1 MKKQFIPDNY
11 MELFFG
17 VGAAVVIIG
26 ALLKIINAS
35 LIFSAN
41 TWLIAGLS
49 TEAIIFTLSGIQGY
63 FLSSPS
69 EEEDAVSTIAV
80 ETAALQKAV
89 DGTVKGLS
97 DLNSNLSSASKAAQS
112 ISVPTDLSSNAQSVS
127 DGLSLASS
135 SIEEINKEKNAF
147 RHCLSATSV
156 LPSSESKDREREK
169 PKPRTGSIFATLAKV
184 LFLLPILFLIPGVRC
199 EETNR
204 TTPIESAK
212 NYKLVKESQRLG
224 FGSFIFGQLLRTD
237 YGLP

>member
-63 FLSSPS
+63 FLSSPGA
-69 EEEDAVSTIAV
+69 EEDAVSTIAV

-112 ISVPTDLSSNAQSVS
+112 ITVPSDLSSNAQSVS
-127 DGLSLASS
+127 DGLSSASS
-135 SIEEINKEKNAF
+135 SIEEINKLYQNLGKSLSHVN
-147 RHCLSATSV
+147 SATNA
-156 LPSSESKDREREK
+156 LDIPDGIGEELEK
-169 PKPRTGSIFATLAKV
+169 MKNTIKELNAKY
-184 LFLLPILFLIPGVRC
+184 
-199 EETNR
+199 E
-204 TTPIESAK
+204 AM
-212 NYKLVKESQRLG
+212 LG
-224 FGSFIFGQLLRTD
+224 AMNK
-237 YGLP
+237 

>member
-26 ALLKIINAS
+26 SLLKIINAS

-63 FLSSPS
+63 FLSSPGD
-69 EEEDAVSTIAV
+69 EEDAVSTIAV
-80 ETAALQKAV
+80 ETAALQRAV

-112 ISVPTDLSSNAQSVS
+112 ITVPSDLSSNAQSVS
-127 DGLSLASS
+127 DGLSSASS
-135 SIEEINKEKNAF
+135 SIEEINKLYQNLGKSLSHVN
-147 RHCLSATSV
+147 SATNA
-156 LPSSESKDREREK
+156 LDIPDGIGEELEK
-169 PKPRTGSIFATLAKV
+169 MKNTIKELNAKY
-184 LFLLPILFLIPGVRC
+184 
-199 EETNR
+199 E
-204 TTPIESAK
+204 AM
-212 NYKLVKESQRLG
+212 LG
-224 FGSFIFGQLLRTD
+224 AMNK
-237 YGLP
+237 

>member
-63 FLSSPS
+63 FLSSPDS
-69 EEEDAVSTIAV
+69 EEDAVSTIAV

-112 ISVPTDLSSNAQSVS
+112 ITVPSDLSSNAQSVS
-127 DGLSLASS
+127 DGLSSASS
-135 SIEEINKEKNAF
+135 SIEEINKLYQNLGKSLSQVN
-147 RHCLSATSV
+147 SATNA
-156 LPSSESKDREREK
+156 LDIPDGIGEELEK
-169 PKPRTGSIFATLAKV
+169 MKNTIKELNAKY
-184 LFLLPILFLIPGVRC
+184 
-199 EETNR
+199 E
-204 TTPIESAK
+204 AM
-212 NYKLVKESQRLG
+212 LG
-224 FGSFIFGQLLRTD
+224 AMNK
-237 YGLP
+237 

>member
-17 VGAAVVIIG
+17 IGAAVVIIG

-63 FLSSPS
+63 FLSSPGA
-69 EEEDAVSTIAV
+69 EEDAVSTIAV

-112 ISVPTDLSSNAQSVS
+112 ITVPSDLSGNAQSVS
-127 DGLSLASS
+127 YGLSSASA
-135 SIEEINKEKNAF
+135 SIDEINNLYQNLGKTLSQVN
-147 RHCLSATSV
+147 SATNA
-156 LPSSESKDREREK
+156 LDIPEGIGEELEK
-169 PKPRTGSIFATLAKV
+169 MKNTIKELNAKY
-184 LFLLPILFLIPGVRC
+184 
-199 EETNR
+199 E
-204 TTPIESAK
+204 AM
-212 NYKLVKESQRLG
+212 LG
-224 FGSFIFGQLLRTD
+224 AMNK
-237 YGLP
+237 